1 MKLNDMQAKARRLWE
16 IKEEKKKLS
25 RDEAIT
31 EDELFKILEHQ
42 GAEVVMF
49 PDENGVLQEAFI
61 KRSGRLDVSIV
72 SKVYD
77 LLDESIVDSDRK
89 LVETKEVT
97 TTKTEVDAVRARQ
110 LEKMGG
116 AVAEVIQEAR
126 AIQRRNISFKEAK

>member
-1 MKLNDMQAKARRLWE
+1 MKLNDMQSKARKLWE

-25 RDEAIT
+25 REETIT
-31 EDELFKILEHQ
+31 EQELIQMLAHD

-49 PDENGVLQEAFI
+49 PDGNGVLQVAFI
-61 KRSGRLDVSIV
+61 KRSGRLDPTII
-72 SKVYD
+72 SKVYE

-126 AIQRRNISFKEAK
+126 AIQRRNINFKESK

>member
-1 MKLNDMQAKARRLWE
+1 MKLNDMQSKARKLWE

-25 RDEAIT
+25 REETIT
-31 EDELFKILEHQ
+31 EQELFQMLAHD

-49 PDENGVLQEAFI
+49 PDGNGVLQEAFI
-61 KRSGRLDVSIV
+61 KRSGRLDPTII
-72 SKVYD
+72 SKVYE

-126 AIQRRNISFKEAK
+126 AIQRRNINFKESK

>member
-1 MKLNDMQAKARRLWE
+1 MKLNDMQSKARKLWE

-25 RDEAIT
+25 REETIP
-31 EDELFKILEHQ
+31 EQELFQMLAHD

-49 PDENGVLQEAFI
+49 PDGNGVLQEAFI
-61 KRSGRLDVSIV
+61 KRSGRLDPTII
-72 SKVYD
+72 SKVYE

-126 AIQRRNISFKEAK
+126 AIQRRNINFKESK

>member
-1 MKLNDMQAKARRLWE
+1 MKLNDMQSKARKLWE

-25 RDEAIT
+25 REETIT
-31 EDELFKILEHQ
+31 EQELFPMLAHD

-49 PDENGVLQEAFI
+49 PDGNGVLQEAFI
-61 KRSGRLDVSIV
+61 KRSGRLDPTII
-72 SKVYD
+72 SKVYE

-126 AIQRRNISFKEAK
+126 AIQRRNINFKESK

>member
-1 MKLNDMQAKARRLWE
+1 MKLNDMQSKARKLWE

-25 RDEAIT
+25 REETIT
-31 EDELFKILEHQ
+31 EQELFQMLAND

-49 PDENGVLQEAFI
+49 PDGNGVLQEAFI
-61 KRSGRLDVSIV
+61 KRSGRLDPTII
-72 SKVYD
+72 SKVYE

-97 TTKTEVDAVRARQ
+97 TTKTEVDAVRSRQ

-126 AIQRRNISFKEAK
+126 AIQRRNINFKESK

>member
-1 MKLNDMQAKARRLWE
+1 MELNDTQALASKLLE
-16 IKEEKKKLS
+16 IREAKSNLREIETLTEE
-25 RDEAIT
+25 
-31 EDELFKILEHQ
+31 ELFRALDQEK
-42 GAEVVMF
+42 AEVVMF
-49 PDENGVLQEAFI
+49 PDKDGVLQEAFI

>member
-1 MKLNDMQAKARRLWE
+1 MKLNDMQSKARKLWE

-25 RDEAIT
+25 REETIT
-31 EDELFKILEHQ
+31 EQELFQMLAHD

-49 PDENGVLQEAFI
+49 PDGNGVLQEAFI
-61 KRSGRLDVSIV
+61 KRSGRLAPTII
-72 SKVYD
+72 SKVYE

-126 AIQRRNISFKEAK
+126 AIQRRNINFKESK

>member
-1 MKLNDMQAKARRLWE
+1 MKLNDMQSKARKLWE

-25 RDEAIT
+25 REETIT
-31 EDELFKILEHQ
+31 EQELFQMLAHD

-49 PDENGVLQEAFI
+49 PDGNGVLQEAFI
-61 KRSGRLDVSIV
+61 KRSGRLDPTII
-72 SKVYD
+72 SKVYE

-116 AVAEVIQEAR
+116 AVAEVIQDAR
-126 AIQRRNISFKEAK
+126 AIQRRNINFKESK

>member
-1 MKLNDMQAKARRLWE
+1 MKLNDMQSKARKLWE

-25 RDEAIT
+25 REETIT
-31 EDELFKILEHQ
+31 EQELFQMLAHD

-49 PDENGVLQEAFI
+49 PDGNGVLQEAFI
-61 KRSGRLDVSIV
+61 KRSGRLDPTII
-72 SKVYD
+72 SKVYE
-77 LLDESIVDSDRK
+77 LLDESIVDSDRN

-126 AIQRRNISFKEAK
+126 AIQRRNINFKESK